1 MSFENN
7 RRFPRTRLR
16 AEVKLKHPEV
26 GEQTSHTRDISEG
39 GAFVFGHNIRL
50 PKVGDVIEVQVQGLV
65 GEQAPVVQMLVAR
78 IDADGMA
85 LEFLN
90 PPSPS
95 SDDSA

>member
-26 GEQTSHTRDISEG
+26 GEQTAHTRDISEG
-39 GAFVFGHNIRL
+39 GAFVLSHNIRL
-50 PKVGDVIEVQVQGLV
+50 PNVGDVIEVQVQGLA

-85 LEFLN
+85 LEFIN
-90 PPSPS
+90 VPAST
-95 SDDSA
+95 SDD